1 MGKLLIIASVVV
13 TLITAGLGFAN
24 KSKLSKA
31 QTDLADAQSET
42 SKTKASLKTASDTL
56 ATAKKDLATAV
67 ADKEQAASQLA
78 SATTD
83 LEKSKK
89 DLSDAQAQ
97 VTTAATDKATLQ
109 ASYDDIKGKYDAL
122 VAAGTGTSGQ
132 PVTPEIQD
140 LKARVEEA
148 STLVTKLQQENTDLK
163 TKVSELQAIRDKHN
177 LEIAKKSTEG
187 RILAVNPA
195 WNFVVLNLGDKQ
207 GVASNTELL
216 VKRGN
221 QLVGKI
227 RVTSVEPST
236 SIADIVGNS
245 VPHGTVI
252 SPGDHVIYSGSQE

>member
-56 ATAKKDLATAV
+56 ATTKKDLATAV

-78 SATTD
+78 STTTD
-83 LEKSKK
+83 LEKAKK

-97 VTTAATDKATLQ
+97 VTTLTTDKTTLT
-109 ASYDDIKGKYDAL
+109 ASM
-122 VAAGTGTSGQ
+122 T
-132 PVTPEIQD
+132 D
-140 LKARVEEA
+140 LQ
-148 STLVTKLQQENTDLK
+148 TKLDEALKNQTAGPAPVADDKTAQIEELK
-163 TKVSELQAIRDKHN
+163 TLNTKLTSDAQGLRDEL
-177 LEIAKKSTEG
+177 AKYKTEAQNREHRMLVKGTEG

-195 WNFVVLNLGDKQ
+195 WNFVVLSLGDKQ
-207 GVASNTELL
+207 GVANNTELL

-227 RVTSVEPST
+227 RVTSVEPSS
-236 SIADIVGNS
+236 SIADIVANS

-252 SPGDHVIYSGSQE
+252 SPGDHVIYGGSQE